1 MYELHAAVHADMSL
15 HAEVELF
22 AFGSLMHLRVTLVD
36 LGALMISSCLHRE
49 ARSCIK
55 IHR

>member
-1 MYELHAAVHADMSL
+1 MNELHAAVHADMSL
-15 HAEVELF
+15 HAEVQLI
-22 AFGSLMHLRVTLVD
+22 AFGGLMHLRVALVEFD
-36 LGALMISSCLHRE
+36 ALIISSCLHRE